1 MRPASSSARGG
12 EAARPVLARFALPI
26 SGAAVWLAEPTGA
39 EDLALAE
46 AADGDAALALLLAE
60 RLGRDPRGGAIGWR
74 ALSVG
79 DLDAFV
85 LRLRQALLGDRIIA
99 DLRCPSCAARFD
111 ISFSV
116 ASYLAHHR
124 PRRAAARPAAEPG
137 WFTLRGT
144 EAAFRLPTVGDE
156 MDLAGVADGAA
167 ELARRCLGPAASR
180 RRAEAAMAALAPV
193 LAGEIGGPCAE
204 CGASVQVFFDARR
217 YCLTELQQRA
227 CSVFEDIDL
236 LARRYRWSERA
247 ILALPNR
254 RRATYADLVR
264 QAGASPVGTSPVGAS
279 LA

>member
-1 MRPASSSARGG
+1 MGPASSSARGG

-26 SGAAVWLAEPTGA
+26 SGALVCLAEPTGA

-46 AADGDAALALLLAE
+46 AADGDPALALLLAE
-60 RLGRDPRGGAIGWR
+60 RLGRDPAGAALAWR

-85 LRLRQALLGDRIIA
+85 LRLRQALLGDRIIT

-111 ISFSV
+111 VSFSV
-116 ASYLAHHR
+116 ATYLAHHR
-124 PRRAAARPAAEPG
+124 PRRTSARPAAEAG
-137 WFTLRGT
+137 WFTFGGA
-144 EAAFRLPTVGDE
+144 EALFRLPTVGDE
-156 MDLAGVADGAA
+156 MDLAGVALPGADGAA
-167 ELARRCLGPAASR
+167 ELARRCLRRAAPR

-204 CGASVQVFFDARR
+204 CGASVRVFFDARR

-227 CSVFEDIDL
+227 RFVFEEIDL

-254 RRATYADLVR
+254 RRANYAELAR
-264 QAGASPVGTSPVGAS
+264 QAGAS

>member
-1 MRPASSSARGG
+1 MRPASARARGG

-39 EDLALAE
+39 EDVALAE
-46 AADGDAALALLLAE
+46 AADGDPALALVLAE
-60 RLGRDPRGGAIGWR
+60 RLGRDPRGEPIGWR
-74 ALSVG
+74 ALGVG

-85 LRLRQALLGDRIIA
+85 VRLRQALIGDRIVA
-99 DLRCPSCAARFD
+99 DLHCPACGARFD

-116 ASYLAHHR
+116 ATYLAHHR
-124 PRRAAARPAAEPG
+124 PRRASARPAAEPG
-137 WFTLRGT
+137 WFTLGGA

-156 MDLAGVADGAA
+156 IDLAGVADGAA
-167 ELARRCLGPAASR
+167 ELARRCLRPVASR

-204 CGASVQVFFDARR
+204 CGAGVRIFFDARR

-227 CSVFEDIDL
+227 RFVFEEIDL

-254 RRATYADLVR
+254 RRANYADLAR
-264 QAGASPVGTSPVGAS
+264 QAMAGAA
-279 LA
+279 